1 MPPDPNINTVVLTPV
16 VDGDFLPDEPE
27 KLMHNAADTDYL
39 AGVNNMDGFGFTS
52 RDIPSLVSKT
62 EETPM

>member
-1 MPPDPNINTVVLTPV
+1 MPTDPNIKNVVLTPV

-27 KLMHNAADTDYL
+27 KLMHNAADIDYL
-39 AGVNNMDGFGFTS
+39 AGVNNMDGFGFTT
-52 RDIPSLVSKT
+52 RDIPSLKSKK